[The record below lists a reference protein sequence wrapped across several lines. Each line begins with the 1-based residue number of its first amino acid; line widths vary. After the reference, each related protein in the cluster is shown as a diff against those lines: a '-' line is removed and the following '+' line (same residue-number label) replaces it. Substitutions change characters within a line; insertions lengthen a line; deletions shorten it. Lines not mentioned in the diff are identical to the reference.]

1 MNTVLHASWM
11 SLGSQISER
20 INPEPTDPKEQEVLS
35 RAEMKGSCLLEGL
48 EEFPWKV
55 LVIPERLKSMT
66 FSCTL

>member
-1 MNTVLHASWM
+1 M

-35 RAEMKGSCLLEGL
+35 RAEMKEHAQGSCLLEGL

-55 LVIPERLKSMT
+55 LAIPERVESMA
-66 FSCTL
+66 FSCTR